1 MYKTRKHGTLAVMN
15 LREAW
20 ASMTPGGKQ
29 AFAKACG
36 TSYTYI
42 SQCTGS
48 GPGARHLSVKL
59 CRRMIA
65 ADPRL
70 TLEELRP
77 DVWGSVPPK
86 PRRVR
91 GASSQQA
98 V

>member
-1 MYKTRKHGTLAVMN
+1 MN

-20 ASMTPGGKQ
+20 ASMSPERKQ

-42 SQCTGS
+42 SQCTGT
-48 GPGARHLSVKL
+48 GPGARQPSVKL
-59 CRRMIA
+59 CRRMVD

-77 DVWGSVPPK
+77 DVWGPGT
-86 PRRVR
+86 RRSR
-91 GASSQQA
+91 GTTAA
-98 V
+98 AARG